1 MSRHIFIVLILI
13 SLSLPNSL
21 IGQTSLQ
28 HTNVLILKDGQ
39 ELSVDSVKINQLDCE
54 LTFKIMGSS
63 LRQSICIGFAQLY
76 YDARGFA
83 RNFDDR
89 PCTCEKITYIPRAV
103 EIPPQSTNDVMV
115 LMRGEQLL
123 VDIGSIQ
130 IDTKKLTINYS
141 KNKKKQ
147 KVKYCDIREIHF
159 VNGIIQMMDRSVC
172 K

>member
-1 MSRHIFIVLILI
+1 MSRYIFIALI
-13 SLSLPNSL
+13 SIIISFPNYL

-28 HTNVLILKDGQ
+28 RTNILILKDGQ
-39 ELSVDSVKINQLDCE
+39 ELSVDSVKIKQFDCE
-54 LTFKIMGSS
+54 LTFTIMGSS
-63 LRQSICIGFAQLY
+63 IRQSMCIGFAQLY

-89 PCTCEKITYIPRAV
+89 PCTCEKITYIPRAI
-103 EIPPQSTNDVMV
+103 EIPPQSNNDVIV
-115 LMRGEQLL
+115 LMRGDPIMA
-123 VDIGSIQ
+123 DIGSIQ

-141 KNKKKQ
+141 KNKKKL

-159 VNGIIQMMDRSVC
+159 ANGIIQTMDRSIC

>member
-1 MSRHIFIVLILI
+1 MSRYIFIALI
-13 SLSLPNSL
+13 SIIISFPNTL

-28 HTNVLILKDGQ
+28 RTNILILKDGQ
-39 ELSVDSVKINQLDCE
+39 ELSVDSVTIKQFDCE
-54 LTFKIMGSS
+54 LTFKIIGSS
-63 LRQSICIGFAQLY
+63 IRQSICIGFAQLY

-89 PCTCEKITYIPRAV
+89 PCVCEKITYIHKAI
-103 EIPPQSTNDVMV
+103 EISPQPNNDVIV
-115 LMRGEQLL
+115 LMRGETLMA
-123 VDIGSIQ
+123 DIGSVQ
-130 IDTKKLTINYS
+130 IDTKNLTINYS

-159 VNGIIQMMDRSVC
+159 ANGIIQTMDRSIC